1 MIRLIHRG
9 GIAAL
14 LLGLLLMVSGQGLMI
29 VHGVSDLSTHLSWSF
44 GGTPVQI
51 PPALLVGLSY
61 FILLMIGLMVN
72 AFLNRFQFFEERT
85 TWPFFFLMAFSL
97 STPGVFNQPGEM
109 VFVLL
114 LFLLYNR
121 LFHLNEEEIGE
132 LQLYM
137 DVGTLFGLAVLFYS
151 PGLMMLPMII
161 LVLNQFALLDFN
173 RFLLFLLSVLIVVI
187 PGWITAWYFIS
198 ENWVLNQLNPYTHL
212 HLDLTALLQ
221 PIVLYPV
228 IVLFIGALVV
238 YPVMNREL
246 TFMQNHNR
254 KIISTLFLQFLFGLI
269 IAVLM
274 GEAVAQHLAV
284 STIALVA
291 LLAFGVGWIRNQ
303 WMGLIY
309 LILFVFAWNLIF
321 WEYL

>member
-1 MIRLIHRG
+1 MI
-9 GIAAL
+9 
-14 LLGLLLMVSGQGLMI
+14 
-29 VHGVSDLSTHLSWSF
+29 
-44 GGTPVQI
+44 
-51 PPALLVGLSY
+51 
-61 FILLMIGLMVN
+61 
-72 AFLNRFQFFEERT
+72 
-85 TWPFFFLMAFSL
+85 
-97 STPGVFNQPGEM
+97 
-109 VFVLL
+109 
-114 LFLLYNR
+114 
-121 LFHLNEEEIGE
+121 
-132 LQLYM
+132 
-137 DVGTLFGLAVLFYS
+137 
-151 PGLMMLPMII
+151 LPMII

-274 GEAVAQHLAV
+274 GQAVAQHLAV